1 MINFVKALNDLF
13 LGNLGKGIIQ
23 NISTNKIAYVI
34 GFLIYGFLLMYAHI
48 IYLFY
53 VPKEIKKV
61 VLKNKNLALG
71 QIYELWL
78 KRKKT
83 LGFWLLVP
91 TKNEIWVQRLNASN
105 GIYDVLFYNK
115 NNSYQS
121 EYDLLTTIYQKL

>member
-53 VPKEIKKV
+53 FPKEIKKV

-91 TKNEIWVQRLNASN
+91 TKNEIWVQRLSASN

>member
-1 MINFVKALNDLF
+1 
-13 LGNLGKGIIQ
+13 
-23 NISTNKIAYVI
+23 
-34 GFLIYGFLLMYAHI
+34 MYAHI

>member
-1 MINFVKALNDLF
+1 MINFVKTLNDLF
-13 LGNLGKGIIQ
+13 LGNLGKGIIH
-23 NISTNKIAYVI
+23 NISTNRIFYAI